1 VAGSARGGSR
11 VPAAAK
17 APMAYPSARRGARRP
32 ALPASRHELPAA
44 AEIDEE
50 TTRHMAKRQRGSR
63 PGQRA
68 PLQRGG
74 RSAAPAPGGKTAAP
88 ARPSGTLSDD
98 ELERAAQLE
107 AQIVAEE
114 RTASA
119 SLSRGRDRRRTGNGG
134 GTASR
139 PRPVGALAAIA
150 DDEYVYVVRDLRKI
164 AVIFALIFG
173 LLLASWLLLTTVGI
187 GAPAA

>member
-1 VAGSARGGSR
+1 
-11 VPAAAK
+11 
-17 APMAYPSARRGARRP
+17 
-32 ALPASRHELPAA
+32 
-44 AEIDEE
+44 
-50 TTRHMAKRQRGSR
+50 MAKRQRGSR

-74 RSAAPAPGGKTAAP
+74 RSASPAPGGRTAAP

-98 ELERAAQLE
+98 ELQRAAQLE

-134 GTASR
+134 VTAGR

-150 DDEYVYVVRDLRKI
+150 DDEYVYVTRDLRKI
-164 AVIFALIFG
+164 AVVFAAIFG

>member
-1 VAGSARGGSR
+1 
-11 VPAAAK
+11 
-17 APMAYPSARRGARRP
+17 
-32 ALPASRHELPAA
+32 
-44 AEIDEE
+44 
-50 TTRHMAKRQRGSR
+50 MAKRQRGSR

-74 RSAAPAPGGKTAAP
+74 RPASPAPAGRP
-88 ARPSGTLSDD
+88 ATPDRPSGSLSDD

-119 SLSRGRDRRRTGNGG
+119 SLSRGRDRRRTGNSTSPAG
-134 GTASR
+134 R
-139 PRPVGALAAIA
+139 PRPVGALTAIA

-164 AVIFALIFG
+164 AVVFAGIFG
-173 LLLASWLLLTTVGI
+173 LLLASWLILGVLVG
-187 GAPAA
+187 GPA